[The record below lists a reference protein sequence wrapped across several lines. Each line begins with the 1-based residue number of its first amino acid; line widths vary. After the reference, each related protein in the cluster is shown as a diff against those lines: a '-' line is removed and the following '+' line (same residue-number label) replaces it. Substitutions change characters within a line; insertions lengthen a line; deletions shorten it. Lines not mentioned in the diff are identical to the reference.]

1 MVRLFEARWS
11 SRRIHGGLAVLVCLI
26 LWPTAA
32 AAVQVVGTSY
42 GDRWTRR
49 DEPITVTLDKPLDSQ
64 QGTLHVLV
72 GKVDMTAASKLNGPN
87 VIEIDPSIA
96 PLPEGKTEIVLYL
109 AKDGDTWTKIAHV
122 PLKVLSSGGFEQAEW
137 VPKATFGL
145 DSRWAT
151 DNATASTDPQ
161 GETRQNVTMQGSLT
175 TRHVKGDLSIQSDF
189 NFLGASEREKALR
202 YQQEGVQAPKL
213 DLSDYLVKVK
223 KGAWQVKLGS
233 VTYGDNPLLLDSL
246 ATRGIVAHTRISPR
260 FDASI
265 SSMNATAIA
274 GYDNFT
280 GLDNSDNNVSA
291 VTTGLELLANRPG
304 GLRLETTFMT
314 ASRLPDSDFNVA
326 GEVPEPETS
335 RGYGVRLTGASESG
349 RLRGNVVY
357 AVSRFTNSANP
368 ALAQGDTLV
377 AVAPTTDAASHFD
390 ASYALLQDQPLTA
403 HTTANLTLSL
413 SHDRVDAQYKS
424 LGASP
429 TPNQLRNQ
437 LVLDGQIGQAS
448 AQLRFGSSQD
458 NLDNLDNI
466 LTTKIDT
473 TALNLGLPLS
483 ALLGT
488 ELKPSLWWPSL
499 TVGWQRVHQFAGNRP
514 DPAKSGFKPNALPE
528 EVDTTNTLELNWTH
542 EHWVLGYRF
551 AWTGHDNRQPGF
563 ERNDTIN
570 KENDLSLQ
578 YQRDSGFMAG
588 ASYSTVNNTDQG
600 QSLTDFT
607 NTAMLNVAGPIS
619 EHWSYASDYS
629 DTREHDTSGI
639 RRARNDLMDVQLNW
653 KFDLPSADKKIAAQL
668 FFRYAMQDSV
678 QEASGTALS
687 QRTWIFTTGVTMG
700 PF

>member
-1 MVRLFEARWS
+1 MRS
-11 SRRIHGGLAVLVCLI
+11 GLAALVCMA
-26 LWPTAA
+26 LWPAAA
-32 AAVQVVGTSY
+32 AAVQVVGTSF

-49 DEPITVTLDKPLDSQ
+49 DEPITITLDQPLDAQ

-72 GKVDMTAASKLNGPN
+72 GKVDMTAASRLSGPN
-87 VIEIDPSIA
+87 VIEIDSSIA
-96 PLPEGKTEIVLYL
+96 PLPEGKTEVALYL

-122 PLKVLSSGGFEQAEW
+122 PLKVLSRGGFEQAEW

-151 DNATASTDPQ
+151 DNATASADPA
-161 GETRQNVTMQGSLT
+161 GETRQNVTVQGGLT
-175 TRHVKGDLSIQSDF
+175 TRHVRGDLSIHSDF
-189 NFLGASEREKALR
+189 NFVGASEREKALR
-202 YQQEGVQAPKL
+202 YQQEGTQAPKF

-223 KGAWQVKLGS
+223 KGSWQVQLGNVS
-233 VTYGDNPLLLDSL
+233 YGNNPLLLDSL
-246 ATRGIVAHTRISPR
+246 ATRGIVARTRISPR
-260 FDASI
+260 LDASV

-291 VTTGLELLANRPG
+291 VTAGMELLANRPG

-314 ASRLPDSDFNVA
+314 ASRLPDSNFNVA

-335 RGYGVRLTGASESG
+335 RGYGLRLTGASESG

-357 AVSRFTNSANP
+357 AVSRFANP
-368 ALAQGDTLV
+368 ANPAIAQGDTLV

-390 ASYALLQDQPLTA
+390 ASYALVQDQALTA

-429 TPNQLRNQ
+429 TPNQLQDQ
-437 LVLDGQIGQAS
+437 LVLDGQLGQAS
-448 AQLRFGSSQD
+448 AQLRVASTRD
-458 NLDNLDNI
+458 NLDNLDSV
-466 LTTKIDT
+466 LTTKTDT

-488 ELKPSLWWPSL
+488 GLKPSSWWPSL

-514 DPAKSGFKPNALPE
+514 DPAKSGFNPAALPE
-528 EVDTTNTLELNWTH
+528 EVDTTDTLESDWTL
-542 EHWVLGYRF
+542 EHWVVGYRF
-551 AWTGHDNRQPGF
+551 AWTGQDNRQPGF
-563 ERNDTIN
+563 ERND
-570 KENDLSLQ
+570 KASREDDASLQ
-578 YQRDSGFMAG
+578 YQRDSGFTAG
-588 ASYSTVNNTDQG
+588 ASYSTVENTDQG
-600 QSLTDFT
+600 QSLTDIT
-607 NTAMLNVAGPIS
+607 HTAMLNLTGPIS

-629 DTREHDTSGI
+629 DTREYDTAGS

-653 KFDLPSADKKIAAQL
+653 KFDLPAAGKKIAAQL
-668 FFRYAMQDSV
+668 FLRYATQDSA
-678 QEASGTALS
+678 QEVSGTALS
-687 QRTWIFTTGVTMG
+687 QRAWMITSGVTMG